1 VSGKI
6 PDLVGKIG
14 ADMARPFVA
23 GALIAADYTRLNQ
36 PAKIKT
42 AGGYGWEGR
51 GWARLFGSALFGST
65 LLGSRLFGSSVVW

>member
-1 VSGKI
+1 MASGKI

-23 GALIAADYTRLNQ
+23 GARIPADYTRLDQ

-42 AGGYGWEGR
+42 AGGHGWEG
-51 GWARLFGSALFGST
+51 
-65 LLGSRLFGSSVVW
+65 